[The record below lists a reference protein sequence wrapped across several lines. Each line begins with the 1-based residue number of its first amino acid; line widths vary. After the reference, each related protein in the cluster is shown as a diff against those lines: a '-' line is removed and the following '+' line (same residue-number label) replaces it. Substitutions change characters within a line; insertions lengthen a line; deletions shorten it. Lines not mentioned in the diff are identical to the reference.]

1 MNLTANQLFVL
12 VMLIAAARGYARG
25 WHREIITC
33 AIILGSVLFLTIGGG
48 DAIAQLLSTVPDVF
62 RGVAPGINLAT
73 VTPNPMFDFIL
84 LLGFTVLADFAGAHY
99 GTGPKV
105 VQHRLSGMIAGAVTG
120 LALVYYITRQLLP
133 SLPSKTI
140 SLTSPTSSLATT
152 WIIGIFGVGMMVL
165 LLLAIVRK

>member
-1 MNLTANQLFVL
+1 MNLTANQLFVV

-73 VTPNPMFDFIL
+73 VTPNPTFDFFL
-84 LLGFTVLADFAGAHY
+84 LIGFTVLADFAGAHY

-133 SLPSKTI
+133 STTI

>member
-1 MNLTANQLFVL
+1 MTLTETQFFVI
-12 VMLIAAARGYARG
+12 VMLIAAGRGYARG

-48 DAIAQLLSTVPDVF
+48 DAVAQLLSTIPNIF
-62 RGVAPGINLAT
+62 RGAAPGVNLAT
-73 VTPNPMFDFIL
+73 VTPNPTFDFL
-84 LLGFTVLADFAGAHY
+84 LLIGFTVLADFAGAHY

-133 SLPSKTI
+133 STTI
-140 SLTSPTSSLATT
+140 SLTSPSATLATT

-165 LLLAIVRK
+165 LLLALVRK